1 MSVVETTMSA
11 MTIRAVTMVVIMM
24 KSDDCG
30 D

>member
-11 MTIRAVTMVVIMM
+11 MTIRAVTMVVTMM
-24 KSDDCG
+24 KNDDCG